1 MLATRTPMNAINKGA
16 CIMISWTKKAAIV
29 AVGGLLLAGCAST
42 DDVKRAQATADQALS
57 AAQSAG
63 QRADAA
69 MSAANAA
76 SSKADQAMS
85 AANAASSKAD
95 EANSKVDALSQK
107 VDQMFAKGLRK

>member
-1 MLATRTPMNAINKGA
+1 MQTM
-16 CIMISWTKKAAIV
+16 SWTKKAAIV

-76 SSKADQAMS
+76 SAKADSAMS
-85 AANAASSKAD
+85 AANAAGAKAD
-95 EANSKVDALSQK
+95 AANSKVDALSDK
-107 VDQMFAKGLRK
+107 VDKMFAKGLKK